1 MRLTVVGLVLG
12 LAAALAL
19 GQLAS
24 AILYE
29 ASPYDPV
36 TLAGVMLL
44 FLAVSA
50 FASLLPAVRASGTD
64 PATVLR
70 SA

>member
-29 ASPYDPV
+29 VSPYDPV

-70 SA
+70 SE

>member
-19 GQLAS
+19 GQIAS

-29 ASPYDPV
+29 VSAYDPV

-70 SA
+70 SE